1 MPSPISVDRAT
12 LTIEET
18 AARLGIDRGTAY
30 RLAKDD
36 RLPVPVLRVGKRLL
50 IGRAALDRVLAGES
64 LPSTPERGNGDAA
77 A

>member
-1 MPSPISVDRAT
+1 MPSPTATDRGT
-12 LTIEET
+12 LTIDEV

-30 RLAKDD
+30 RLAKNDC
-36 RLPVPVLRVGKRLL
+36 LPVPVIRLGKRMV

-64 LPSTPERGNGDAA
+64 MTNPRAGGGDDAA